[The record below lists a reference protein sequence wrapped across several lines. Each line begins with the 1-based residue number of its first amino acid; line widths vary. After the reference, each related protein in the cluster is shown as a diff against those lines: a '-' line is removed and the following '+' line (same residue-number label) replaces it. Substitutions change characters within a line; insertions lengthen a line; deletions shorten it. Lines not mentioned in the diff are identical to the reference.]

1 MHACRNLG
9 FPGSS
14 VVKNPPPNARDA
26 GDAGL
31 TPGVG
36 RSPGRGHGNTLQYS
50 CQENPTERG
59 AWRAKVHGVRRV
71 GRLSTQARGNTD
83 GTRAPCSPSRAS
95 QPLGYQGIPQSFL
108 DFLKLPYRT

>member
-31 TPGVG
+31 TPVLG
-36 RSPGRGHGNTLQYS
+36 RSPGRGHGNPLQYS

-59 AWRAKVHGVRRV
+59 AWRA
-71 GRLSTQARGNTD
+71 
-83 GTRAPCSPSRAS
+83 
-95 QPLGYQGIPQSFL
+95 
-108 DFLKLPYRT
+108 